1 MDNLAGVGT
10 SDAHVRHTSQHTRA
24 GPAAARRPA
33 GPVKALVVG
42 GAGYIGSVVTR
53 LLAREGHQVVVLDDC
68 STGHADSV
76 PAGID
81 LVQADIGTAADVLAG
96 GGFDAVL
103 HFAAKSLVGESV
115 VKPSV
120 YWRTNVNGT
129 RALLDAIAEHGVPTL
144 VFSSTA
150 ATYGEPESVPITEEA
165 PARPGNTYGATKLAV
180 DMMITGECAATP
192 LAAVSLRYF
201 NVAGAALGAGERH
214 TVETHL
220 IPNAL
225 GAVAG
230 TKEPLTVFGDDW
242 PTPDGTPIRD
252 YVHVLDL
259 ARAHVQALAAARRG
273 EHLICNLGSGDGY
286 SVRQV
291 LSGIEEVTGTPVPM
305 SVGPRR
311 AGDPARLVASNALAR
326 ERLGWSPELGLPEM
340 IADAWAFQTTGDSI
354 R

>member
-1 MDNLAGVGT
+1 M
-10 SDAHVRHTSQHTRA
+10 
-24 GPAAARRPA
+24 
-33 GPVKALVVG
+33 KALVVG

-53 LLAREGHQVVVLDDC
+53 LLLAQGHRVVVLDDC

-76 PAGID
+76 PAGVD
-81 LVQADIGTAADVLAG
+81 FVRADITSAADVLAG

-115 VKPSV
+115 GNPSR
-120 YWRTNVNGT
+120 YWRTNVAGT
-129 RALLDAIAEHGVPTL
+129 RALLDAITDHGVPTL

-150 ATYGEPESVPITEEA
+150 ATYGEPESVPITEDA
-165 PARPGNTYGATKLAV
+165 PTRPTNTYGATKLAV
-180 DMMITGECAATP
+180 DMMITGECAATR

-214 TVETHL
+214 AVETHL

-259 ARAHVQALAAARRG
+259 ARAHVQALAAATPG
-273 EHLICNLGSGDGY
+273 QHLICNLGSGDGY
-286 SVRQV
+286 SVREV
-291 LSGIEEVTGTPVPM
+291 LTAIEEVTGRPVPHT
-305 SVGPRR
+305 VGPRR
-311 AGDPARLVASNALAR
+311 AGDPTRLVASNDRAR
-326 ERLGWSPELGLPEM
+326 HRLGWVPQLTLAEM
-340 IADAWAFQTTGDSI
+340 VEDAWRFASDGATI

>member
-1 MDNLAGVGT
+1 M
-10 SDAHVRHTSQHTRA
+10 
-24 GPAAARRPA
+24 
-33 GPVKALVVG
+33 KALIVG

-53 LLAREGHQVVVLDDC
+53 LMLAEGHQVVVLDDC

-76 PAGID
+76 PDGVEFVAT
-81 LVQADIGTAADVLAG
+81 DIGEAGAVLAG

-115 VKPSV
+115 VKPSL
-120 YWRTNVNGT
+120 YWRTNVTGT

-150 ATYGEPESVPITEEA
+150 ATYGEPEAVPITEDA

-180 DMMITGECAATP
+180 DMMITGECLATP
-192 LAAVSLRYF
+192 LGAVSLRYF

-214 TVETHL
+214 AIETHL

-230 TKEPLTVFGDDW
+230 TKDPLTVFGDDW
-242 PTPDGTPIRD
+242 PTPDGTPVRD

-259 ARAHVQALAAARRG
+259 ARAHVLALGAARSG

-286 SVRQV
+286 SVKEV
-291 LSGIEEVTGTPVPM
+291 LTAVEQVTGRPVPH

-311 AGDPARLVASNALAR
+311 AGDPTRLIASNARAR
-326 ERLGWSPELGLPEM
+326 ERLGWTPELGLAEM
-340 IADAWAFQTTGDSI
+340 VEDAWAFTTTGRTI

>member
-1 MDNLAGVGT
+1 M
-10 SDAHVRHTSQHTRA
+10 
-24 GPAAARRPA
+24 
-33 GPVKALVVG
+33 KALIVG

-53 LLAREGHQVVVLDDC
+53 LMLAQGHDVTVLDDC
-68 STGHADSV
+68 STGHPDSL
-76 PAGID
+76 P
-81 LVQADIGTAADVLAG
+81 TAATFVQRDSTAAGEALAG

-115 VKPSV
+115 VKPAL
-120 YWRTNVNGT
+120 YWQTNVTGT
-129 RALLDAIAEHGVPTL
+129 RALLDAIAEHAVPTL

-150 ATYGEPESVPITEEA
+150 ATYGEPEIVPITEDA
-165 PARPGNTYGATKLAV
+165 PTRPTSTYGATKLAV
-180 DMMITGECAATP
+180 DMMITGECVATP

-214 TVETHL
+214 ATETHL

-230 TKEPLTVFGDDW
+230 TKAPLTVFGDDW

-259 ARAHVQALAAARRG
+259 ARAHVLALTAAAPG
-273 EHLICNLGSGDGY
+273 EHLICNLGNGDGY

-291 LSGIEEVTGTPVPM
+291 LSTVEEVTGQPVPH

-311 AGDPARLVASNALAR
+311 AGDPTRLVASADRAR
-326 ERLGWSPELGLPEM
+326 ERLGWTPELTLHDM
-340 IADAWAFQTTGDSI
+340 VTDAWQFHTTGSTI